1 MNGTDQTGD
10 FVTSLE
16 RCLAWNMRSEQV
28 PLEIIPETMQQLPIA
43 AAGLGAEAA
52 SASAA
57 PQPALSEAAQ
67 Q

>member
-28 PLEIIPETMQQLPIA
+28 PLEIIPNTMQLAVQSQGPVASTGDLASRPVE
-43 AAGLGAEAA
+43 EAKT
-52 SASAA
+52 STS
-57 PQPALSEAAQ
+57 S
-67 Q
+67 